1 MKVAFVLL
9 TLALTLGEPRDGGAQ
24 EGRAAV
30 DGLANAYSRAQLDR
44 FPEAATINGF
54 AGPRNGR
61 LMDLSPEGFAHWDE
75 QLRRFQRTAAS
86 IDPKAL
92 D

>member
-9 TLALTLGEPRDGGAQ
+9 TLGVTLGAPRDSRAQ

-30 DGLANAYSRAQLDR
+30 DGLANAYWRAQLDR

-54 AGPRNGR
+54 AGPTNGR
-61 LMDLSPEGFAHWDE
+61 LMDLSPKGFA
-75 QLRRFQRTAAS
+75 R
-86 IDPKAL
+86 
-92 D
+92 